1 MNREELGKKV
11 DEGIAAIANSILED
25 ARWMLDQPPGFKWP
39 ECAGETES
47 TSQHP
52 EGTPVWSG
60 QVYGSSYGPA
70 LDIIIGE
77 DMGLTTEEQQ
87 EVANWDLVEE
97 LVEAVWD
104 NLPKGVVYVEDN
116 YLWFRYIEGE

>member
-1 MNREELGKKV
+1 MDREELGKKV
-11 DEGIAAIANSILED
+11 DGGISDIAIRIHRSISWILED
-25 ARWMLDQPPGFKWP
+25 PPGFKWP
-39 ECAGETES
+39 ECAGGTES
-47 TSQHP
+47 TSQHT

-87 EVANWDLVEE
+87 EVADWGLVEE

-116 YLWFRYIEGE
+116 CLWFRYIEGE